1 MLWEQHNC
9 PVPLLYFLIYDYNN
23 IACDCCASN
32 APFGSSTTV
41 LFLSFWISFH
51 FRHTFV
57 ICMAAFWPTCWIHD
71 SSFSRVFLFLLQ
83 HFFLLCCILLNV
95 LWPLCVF
102 CTLWEQHN
110 RVVEFTINS
119 CFLDVYFF
127 LFWFI
132 LLWCNVYFCSNSMH
146 HIWPLCMNASFECG
160 TFVPFYFWMLDTVPE
175 RTRPGNLCMCSLWIR
190 DNDSPTFTN
199 ITTLL

>member
-1 MLWEQHNC
+1 MIIPISLVTVVHRTH
-9 PVPLLYFLIYDYNN
+9 LLGV
-23 IACDCCASN
+23 AQPSC
-32 APFGSSTTV
+32 
-41 LFLSFWISFH
+41 SFH
-51 FRHTFV
+51 SEFLFISRHTFV

-71 SSFSRVFLFLLQ
+71 SSFSGVFLFWLH

-102 CTLWEQHN
+102 STLSEQHN

-132 LLWCNVYFCSNSMH
+132 LLWCKVYFCSNSMY

-160 TFVPFYFWMLDTVPE
+160 TFVPFYFWMLDTVPD
-175 RTRPGNLCMCSLWIR
+175 RTRPGNLLMCSLWIR
-190 DNDSPTFTN
+190 DNYLPTFAN
-199 ITTLL
+199 ITTHL